1 MEKATLFNN
10 IQNALYK
17 DVQQTLLQLL
27 ARKKGNTAGGQNTFS
42 PSSPNLIWRLALWGR
57 LIEVVKLP
65 SLTRAPQRR

>member
-1 MEKATLFNN
+1 MEKATLYNN
-10 IQNALYK
+10 LQNALYK

-27 ARKKGNTAGGQNTFS
+27 TRKEGHTAGGQNTFS
-42 PSSPNLIWRLALWGR
+42 PSSPNQIWRLALWGR